1 MEDENK
7 NETKNVITGKKFVTV
22 VSIVGFCVGAFLFG
36 WNLYFKRVPQM
47 IVFLLITLICA
58 GFFVSNVKGKGKK

>member
-1 MEDENK
+1 MENENK

-22 VSIVGFCVGAFLFG
+22 VSIVGFCAGAFLFG
-36 WNLYFKRVPQM
+36 WNLYFKRMPQM

-58 GFFVSNVKGKGKK
+58 GFFVSNVKRKK